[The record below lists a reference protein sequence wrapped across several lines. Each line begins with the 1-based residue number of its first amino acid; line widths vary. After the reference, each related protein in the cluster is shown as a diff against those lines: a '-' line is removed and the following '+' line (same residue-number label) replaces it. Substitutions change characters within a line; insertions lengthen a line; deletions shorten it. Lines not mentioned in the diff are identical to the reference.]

1 MAAGATFIL
10 ESPAA
15 QPYRRAARRMFN
27 WSESRRAEVSDPM
40 MMSTCFSEKQLH
52 NASAFSSK

>member
-40 MMSTCFSEKQLH
+40 MTCFSEKQLH